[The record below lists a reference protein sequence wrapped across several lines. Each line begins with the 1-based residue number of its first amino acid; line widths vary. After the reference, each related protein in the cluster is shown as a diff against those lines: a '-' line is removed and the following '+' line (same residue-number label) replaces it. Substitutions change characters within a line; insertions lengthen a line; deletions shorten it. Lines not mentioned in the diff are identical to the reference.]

1 MTGIASAAHQR
12 YTVLFEVLDRQA
24 RAAIL
29 LDAEATVRAV
39 NDTARDV
46 LRQAANLF
54 VECERPPE
62 RLEFAHPLTQRTFL
76 DALDKVRQPEPR
88 ASIAQHEFH
97 VPRGL
102 NGNRPMF
109 GELLNCQPQ
118 AAPGGADVLLIL
130 TRLDGPLPNLERRLH
145 SAFNLTRRE
154 STVAALLTQPL
165 TEADLAATLG
175 ISVNTLRTHRKNI
188 YAKLEVASRNELS
201 LLLARLA

>member
-12 YTVLFEVLDRQA
+12 YAVLFKVLDRQA

-46 LRQAANLF
+46 LRQATNLF
-54 VECERPPE
+54 AECE

-76 DALDKVRQPEPR
+76 DALEKALRPEPP
-88 ASIAQHEFH
+88 ASIAPCEFH
-97 VPRGL
+97 VPRSL
-102 NGNRPMF
+102 NSNRPMF
-109 GELLNCQPQ
+109 GELLNCHPP

-165 TEADLAATLG
+165 REAELAATLG

>member
-1 MTGIASAAHQR
+1 MTGTAAAPHQR
-12 YTVLFEVLDRQA
+12 YAVLFDVLDRQA

-29 LDAEATVRAV
+29 LDAEAAVRAV
-39 NDTARDV
+39 NETARGF

-76 DALDKVRQPEPR
+76 DALEKVRQPEPP
-88 ASIAQHEFH
+88 ASIAQCEFH
-97 VPRGL
+97 VPRSL
-102 NGNRPMF
+102 NGDRPMF
-109 GELLNCQPQ
+109 GELLSCQPP
-118 AAPGGADVLLIL
+118 ATPGGTDVLLIL

-165 TEADLAATLG
+165 TEAELAATQG

-201 LLLARLA
+201 LLLARLV